1 LQVPATT
8 SIQPTLYHYSLL
20 IDRAKQ
26 LTATASQIEQAML
39 RALEQFDDRTYGLL
53 RARQDLSVAQATV
66 RLQDLKVKE
75 AMDGAKLATLQR
87 KRVDIQIAYFKD
99 LIATPKSDLEQQ
111 QLDLLSQAAKW
122 QGDAATSAS
131 GGKEGGDALRS
142 AWQAQTAAW
151 YSTQANQ
158 KAVLAAYERRAQ
170 DWQYQLDLANQ
181 DAAIGDEQV
190 TIANDGVDVATQEQ
204 SIAALQSS
212 NATDVVEFLV
222 NEFTSPQLYEWMSG
236 VLQGIYGFFLRQAT
250 AVARLAE
257 NQLAFERQEVPQAFI
272 QADYWAAP
280 TDSSSSAAS
289 APDRKGLTGAER
301 LLEDITQLDQYGFLT
316 DTRKLQLTRTISL
329 GRLAPAEFQQFRDAG
344 VLAFATP
351 MELFDRDFP
360 GHYLRLIKRVK
371 ISVIALVPPDQGISA
386 TLSNNGLSRVV
397 IAGDSF
403 QTVSIR
409 RDPESVALT
418 SPMNAGGVFEILQSD
433 SMLLPFEDT
442 GVDTNWEFRLE
453 RVSNFFD
460 YQTIFDVLI
469 TIDYTAL
476 YSSDYRRQ
484 VIQQLGTGISAD
496 RPYSFRNQLADQWY
510 DLHNPDQ
517 SATPMTV
524 RFTTFAAD
532 FPPNIEDLH
541 IQQVLLYFSRADG
554 KSFEVPVSSLR
565 FTADGS
571 PGAVGGGASSVDGT
585 ISTRRGNAGSW
596 LPMIGKSP
604 FGVWELALPN
614 SEEMKARFNDE
625 DIEDIL
631 FVITYQGATADWAA

>member
-1 LQVPATT
+1 
-8 SIQPTLYHYSLL
+8 
-20 IDRAKQ
+20 
-26 LTATASQIEQAML
+26 
-39 RALEQFDDRTYGLL
+39 
-53 RARQDLSVAQATV
+53 
-66 RLQDLKVKE
+66 
-75 AMDGAKLATLQR
+75 
-87 KRVDIQIAYFKD
+87 
-99 LIATPKSDLEQQ
+99 
-111 QLDLLSQAAKW
+111 
-122 QGDAATSAS
+122 
-131 GGKEGGDALRS
+131 
-142 AWQAQTAAW
+142 
-151 YSTQANQ
+151 
-158 KAVLAAYERRAQ
+158 
-170 DWQYQLDLANQ
+170 
-181 DAAIGDEQV
+181 
-190 TIANDGVDVATQEQ
+190 
-204 SIAALQSS
+204 
-212 NATDVVEFLV
+212 
-222 NEFTSPQLYEWMSG
+222 
-236 VLQGIYGFFLRQAT
+236 
-250 AVARLAE
+250 
-257 NQLAFERQEVPQAFI
+257 
-272 QADYWAAP
+272 
-280 TDSSSSAAS
+280 
-289 APDRKGLTGAER
+289 
-301 LLEDITQLDQYGFLT
+301 
-316 DTRKLQLTRTISL
+316 
-329 GRLAPAEFQQFRDAG
+329 
-344 VLAFATP
+344 
-351 MELFDRDFP
+351 
-360 GHYLRLIKRVK
+360 
-371 ISVIALVPPDQGISA
+371 
-386 TLSNNGLSRVV
+386 
-397 IAGDSF
+397 
-403 QTVSIR
+403 
-409 RDPESVALT
+409 
-418 SPMNAGGVFEILQSD
+418 MNAGGVFEILQSD

-565 FTADGS
+565 FTADCS